1 MALDLQ
7 NLPLYMLQQFLYK
20 IDVVVV
26 KLKALDLGLGGN

>member
-7 NLPLYMLQQFLYK
+7 NLPLYMLQQFIYK